1 MERDLLLEK
10 YLNGSLSP
18 EEKTIFEARPDY
30 DFNKMLLDDAQAFK
44 ASEFSQPTD
53 FESLQAKLPS
63 KPTKRNSLTS
73 PLLRYAAVISIAV
86 ASYFLFFY
94 NQTTTFS
101 TQLAQQTTLQ
111 LPDASTVTLNA
122 LSSIS
127 YDKDSWDKSRSIDLK
142 GEAYFKVAKGAT
154 FDVVT
159 DLGTVQVLGTQ
170 FSVKQRAGYFEVLC
184 YEGKVGVLGLPSTVQ
199 LLPGEAIRM
208 LDGQL
213 EAYSFNQP
221 NPSWIDKRSSFNNV
235 PLAQV
240 LAEFERQYDISFIT
254 NTINT
259 ETLFHG
265 VFVHDSLENALKQI
279 TLPLSLTYV
288 INDDNTVKLS
298 KSETN

>member
-30 DFNKMLLDDAQAFK
+30 DFNKMLLEDAQAFK

-63 KPTKRNSLTS
+63 KPIERSSLGR

-94 NQTTTFS
+94 NQLTTFS
-101 TQLAQQTTLQ
+101 TQLAQQTTVQ

-122 LSSIS
+122 LSSIAF
-127 YDKDSWDKSRSIDLK
+127 DQDSWDKNRSIDLV

-170 FSVKQRAGYFEVLC
+170 FSVKQREGYFEVLC
-184 YEGKVGVLGLPSTVQ
+184 YEGKVSVLGLPTSAE
-199 LLPGEAIRM
+199 LLPGEAIRL
-208 LDGQL
+208 LDGQI
-213 EAYSFNQP
+213 EEFSFNQP
-221 NPSWIDKRSSFNNV
+221 SPSWIDKRSSFNNV
-235 PLAQV
+235 PLTQV
-240 LAEFERQYDISFIT
+240 LAEFERQYDVRFII
-254 NTINT
+254 NTIDT

-288 INDDNTVKLS
+288 INDDNTVQLN